1 MFLFGRKKQDLIEDI
16 QKYLKIE
23 DLDDLAKHY
32 VFMRG
37 KHGIKT
43 IQKYVEGLKPPL
55 EYQALVNM
63 LFHPDVMDVRAR
75 LIIQKAAIKNEFGE
89 YALLAAVVGLQG
101 LELEKNTTNDFV
113 QAILMYLQTVIANK
127 QTDKFTLVVA
137 GRITNTLL
145 CLKTNLILD

>member
-101 LELEKNTTNDFV
+101 LKLEKNTTNDFV
-113 QAILMYLQTVIANK
+113 QAILMYLQ
-127 QTDKFTLVVA
+127 
-137 GRITNTLL
+137 
-145 CLKTNLILD
+145 